1 MMTTNQAIR
10 FGSGQQLT
18 EMDYLGELLP
28 YLGRYQNIPT
38 MANLMQ
44 QAIDTLEQLNAGYLP
59 AALPTMEV
67 PESVIPELQNYVLAQ
82 YPDNADAGNALWLE
96 LTEPL
101 EDIDFLLRH
110 LRDALIEYFSM
121 YGFVSSDFVRDLSA
135 YTDGQ
140 PVLELMAGHGYIS
153 AGLKAIAPEQ
163 KIIATDNED
172 WRTQPDPTS
181 AKPVTDVE
189 NMDAIAALDMYGE
202 NVSTVIMSWAPDTTD
217 ADWQVLQYIR
227 NNQYRFDFDFIVI
240 GEKDGATDSDVFWHE
255 AELEEVPAL
264 NAHHQSFDLIDERV
278 YLVK

>member
-1 MMTTNQAIR
+1 MTTNQAIR

-28 YLGRYQNIPT
+28 YLDRYQNIPT

-44 QAIDTLEQLNAGYLP
+44 QAIDTLEQLNEGYLP
-59 AALPTMEV
+59 AALPTMEI

-135 YTDGQ
+135 YTDG
-140 PVLELMAGHGYIS
+140 PPGLELMAGHGYIS
-153 AGLKAIAPEQ
+153 AGLKAIAPAQ

-227 NNQYRFDFDFIVI
+227 DNQYRFDFDFIVI

>member
-1 MMTTNQAIR
+1 
-10 FGSGQQLT
+10 
-18 EMDYLGELLP
+18 MDYLGELLP
-28 YLGRYQNIPT
+28 YLDRYQNIPT

-67 PESVIPELQNYVLAQ
+67 PESVIPELQHYVLVQ
-82 YPDNADAGNALWLE
+82 YPDNTDAGNALWLE

-101 EDIDFLLRH
+101 KDIDFLLRH

-153 AGLKAIAPEQ
+153 AGLKAIAPAQ

-227 NNQYRFDFDFIVI
+227 DNQYRFDFDFIVI

-255 AELEEVPAL
+255 AELEEVRAL

>member
-1 MMTTNQAIR
+1 MTTNQAIR

-121 YGFVSSDFVRDLSA
+121 YGFVSNDFVRDLSA

-227 NNQYRFDFDFIVI
+227 DNQYRFDFDFIVI
-240 GEKDGATDSDVFWHE
+240 GEKDGATDSDVFWYE
-255 AELEEVPAL
+255 AEVEEVPAL
-264 NAHHQSFDLIDERV
+264 NAHHHSFDLIDERV

>member
-1 MMTTNQAIR
+1 MTTNQAIR

-28 YLGRYQNIPT
+28 YLDRYQNIPT

-44 QAIDTLEQLNAGYLP
+44 QSIDTLEQLNEGYLP
-59 AALPTMEV
+59 AALPTMEI

-153 AGLKAIAPEQ
+153 AGLKAIAPAQ

-172 WRTQPDPTS
+172 WRTQPDPMS

-227 NNQYRFDFDFIVI
+227 DNQYRFDFDFIVI

>member
-1 MMTTNQAIR
+1 MTTNQAIR

-121 YGFVSSDFVRDLSA
+121 YGFVSNDFVRDLSA

-227 NNQYRFDFDFIVI
+227 DNQYRFDFDFIVI

>member
-1 MMTTNQAIR
+1 MTTNQAIR

-28 YLGRYQNIPT
+28 YLDRYQNIPT

-82 YPDNADAGNALWLE
+82 YPDNVDAGNALWLE

-101 EDIDFLLRH
+101 EEIDFLLRH

-227 NNQYRFDFDFIVI
+227 DNQYRFDFDFIVI
-240 GEKDGATDSDVFWHE
+240 GEQDGATDSDVFWHE

>member
-1 MMTTNQAIR
+1 MTTNQAIR

-28 YLGRYQNIPT
+28 YLDRYQNIPT

-121 YGFVSSDFVRDLSA
+121 YGFVSSDFVRDLSV

-153 AGLKAIAPEQ
+153 AGLKAIAPAQ

-227 NNQYRFDFDFIVI
+227 DNQYRFDFDFIVI

>member
-1 MMTTNQAIR
+1 MTTNQAIR

-28 YLGRYQNIPT
+28 YLDRYQNIPT

-44 QAIDTLEQLNAGYLP
+44 QAIDTLEQLNEGYLP
-59 AALPTMEV
+59 AALPTMEI

-121 YGFVSSDFVRDLSA
+121 YGFVSSDFVRDLSV

-153 AGLKAIAPEQ
+153 AGLKALVPAQ

-217 ADWQVLQYIR
+217 ADWQGLQYIR
-227 NNQYRFDFDFIVI
+227 DNPYRFDFDFIVI

>member
-1 MMTTNQAIR
+1 MTTNQAIR

-28 YLGRYQNIPT
+28 YLDRYQNIPT

-44 QAIDTLEQLNAGYLP
+44 QSIDTLEQLNEGYLP
-59 AALPTMEV
+59 AALPTMEI

-140 PVLELMAGHGYIS
+140 PVLELMTGHGYIS
-153 AGLKAIAPEQ
+153 AGLKAIAPAQ

-227 NNQYRFDFDFIVI
+227 DNQYRFDFDFIVI

>member
-1 MMTTNQAIR
+1 MTTNQAIR

-67 PESVIPELQNYVLAQ
+67 PESVIPELQIYVLAQ

-227 NNQYRFDFDFIVI
+227 DNQYRFDFDFIVI

-264 NAHHQSFDLIDERV
+264 NAHHHSFDLIDERV

>member
-1 MMTTNQAIR
+1 MTTNQAIR

-28 YLGRYQNIPT
+28 YLDRYQNIPT

-44 QAIDTLEQLNAGYLP
+44 QSIDTLEQLNEGYLP
-59 AALPTMEV
+59 AALPTMEI

-110 LRDALIEYFSM
+110 LRDALIAYFSM

-153 AGLKAIAPEQ
+153 AGLKAIAPAQ

-227 NNQYRFDFDFIVI
+227 DNQYRFDFDFIVI

>member
-1 MMTTNQAIR
+1 MTTNQAIR

-28 YLGRYQNIPT
+28 YLDRYQNIPT

-44 QAIDTLEQLNAGYLP
+44 HSIDTLEQLNEGYLP
-59 AALPTMEV
+59 AALPTMEI

-153 AGLKAIAPEQ
+153 AGLKAIAPAQ

-227 NNQYRFDFDFIVI
+227 DNQYRFDFDFIVI

>member
-1 MMTTNQAIR
+1 MTTNQAIR

-28 YLGRYQNIPT
+28 YLDRYQNIPT

-44 QAIDTLEQLNAGYLP
+44 QSIDTLEQLNEGYLP
-59 AALPTMEV
+59 AALPTMEI

-153 AGLKAIAPEQ
+153 AGLKAIAPAQ

-227 NNQYRFDFDFIVI
+227 DNQYRFDFDFIVI

>member
-1 MMTTNQAIR
+1 MTTNQAIR

-28 YLGRYQNIPT
+28 YLDRYQNIPT

-67 PESVIPELQNYVLAQ
+67 PESVIPELQNYVLTQ

-153 AGLKAIAPEQ
+153 AGFKAIAPAQ

-227 NNQYRFDFDFIVI
+227 DNQYRFDFDFIVI

-255 AELEEVPAL
+255 AEVEEVPAL

>member
-1 MMTTNQAIR
+1 MTTNQAIR

-153 AGLKAIAPEQ
+153 AGLKAIAPAQ

-227 NNQYRFDFDFIVI
+227 DNQYRFDFDFIVI

>member
-1 MMTTNQAIR
+1 MTTNQAIR

-28 YLGRYQNIPT
+28 YLDRYQNIPT

-44 QAIDTLEQLNAGYLP
+44 QSIDTLEQLNEGYLP
-59 AALPTMEV
+59 AALPTMEI

-121 YGFVSSDFVRDLSA
+121 YGFVSSDFVRDLSV

-153 AGLKAIAPEQ
+153 AGLKAIAPAQ

-227 NNQYRFDFDFIVI
+227 DNQYRFDFDFIVI

>member
-1 MMTTNQAIR
+1 MTTNQAIR

-28 YLGRYQNIPT
+28 YLDRYQNIPT

-101 EDIDFLLRH
+101 EEIDFLLRH

-153 AGLKAIAPEQ
+153 AGLKEIAPEQ

-227 NNQYRFDFDFIVI
+227 DNQYRFDFDFIVI

>member
-1 MMTTNQAIR
+1 MTTNQAIR

-28 YLGRYQNIPT
+28 YLDRYQNIPT

-67 PESVIPELQNYVLAQ
+67 PESVIPELQHYVLAQ

-227 NNQYRFDFDFIVI
+227 DNQYRFDFDFIVI
-240 GEKDGATDSDVFWHE
+240 GEKDGATDSDIFWHE

>member
-1 MMTTNQAIR
+1 MTTNQAIR

-28 YLGRYQNIPT
+28 YLDRYQNIPT

-44 QAIDTLEQLNAGYLP
+44 QAIDTLEQLNEGYLP
-59 AALPTMEV
+59 AALPTMEI

-101 EDIDFLLRH
+101 EDIDFLLGH

-121 YGFVSSDFVRDLSA
+121 YGFVSSDFVRDLSV

-153 AGLKAIAPEQ
+153 AGLKALVPAQ

-227 NNQYRFDFDFIVI
+227 DNQYRFDFDFIVI

>member
-1 MMTTNQAIR
+1 MTTNQAIR
-10 FGSGQQLT
+10 FGFGQQLT

-28 YLGRYQNIPT
+28 YLDRYQNIPT

-227 NNQYRFDFDFIVI
+227 DNQYRFDFDFIVI

>member
-1 MMTTNQAIR
+1 MTTNQAIR

-28 YLGRYQNIPT
+28 YLDRYQNIPT

-44 QAIDTLEQLNAGYLP
+44 QSIDTLEQLNEGYLP
-59 AALPTMEV
+59 AALPTMEI
-67 PESVIPELQNYVLAQ
+67 PESVIQELKNYVLAQ
-82 YPDNADAGNALWLE
+82 YTDNADAGNALWLE

-153 AGLKAIAPEQ
+153 AGLKAIAPAQ

-202 NVSTVIMSWAPDTTD
+202 NVSTVIMSSAPHTTD

-227 NNQYRFDFDFIVI
+227 DNQYRFDFDFIVI

>member
-1 MMTTNQAIR
+1 MTTNQAIR

-28 YLGRYQNIPT
+28 YLDRYQNLPT

-44 QAIDTLEQLNAGYLP
+44 QSIDTLEQLNEGYLP
-59 AALPTMEV
+59 AALPTMEI

-153 AGLKAIAPEQ
+153 AGLKAIAPAQ

-227 NNQYRFDFDFIVI
+227 DNQYRFDFDFIVI

>member
-1 MMTTNQAIR
+1 MTTNQAIR

-28 YLGRYQNIPT
+28 YLDRYQNIPT

-44 QAIDTLEQLNAGYLP
+44 QAIDTLEQLNEGYLP
-59 AALPTMEV
+59 AALPTMEI

-121 YGFVSSDFVRDLSA
+121 YGFVSSDFVRDLSV

-153 AGLKAIAPEQ
+153 AGLKAIAPAQ

-227 NNQYRFDFDFIVI
+227 DNQYRFDFDFIVI

>member
-1 MMTTNQAIR
+1 MTTNQAIR

-28 YLGRYQNIPT
+28 YLDRYQNIPT

-59 AALPTMEV
+59 AVLPTMEV

-121 YGFVSSDFVRDLSA
+121 YGFVSSDFVRDLSV

-140 PVLELMAGHGYIS
+140 PVLELMAGHGYVS
-153 AGLKAIAPEQ
+153 AGLKAIAPAQ

-227 NNQYRFDFDFIVI
+227 DNQYRFDFDFIVI
-240 GEKDGATDSDVFWHE
+240 GEKGGATDSDVFWHE

>member
-1 MMTTNQAIR
+1 MTTNQAIR

-28 YLGRYQNIPT
+28 YLDRYQNIPT

-101 EDIDFLLRH
+101 EEIDFLLRH

-163 KIIATDNED
+163 KIIATDNEY

-227 NNQYRFDFDFIVI
+227 DNQYRFDFDFIVI

>member
-1 MMTTNQAIR
+1 MTTNQAIR

-28 YLGRYQNIPT
+28 YLDRYQNIPT

-101 EDIDFLLRH
+101 EEIDFLLRH

-153 AGLKAIAPEQ
+153 VGLKAIAPEQ

-217 ADWQVLQYIR
+217 EDWQVLQYIR
-227 NNQYRFDFDFIVI
+227 DNQYRFDFDFIVI

>member
-1 MMTTNQAIR
+1 MTTNQAIR

-227 NNQYRFDFDFIVI
+227 DNQYRFDFDFIVI

>member
-1 MMTTNQAIR
+1 MTTNQAIR

-28 YLGRYQNIPT
+28 YLDRYQNIPT

-82 YPDNADAGNALWLE
+82 YPDNVDAGNALWLE

-101 EDIDFLLRH
+101 EEIDFLLRH

-153 AGLKAIAPEQ
+153 AGLKAIAPAQ

-227 NNQYRFDFDFIVI
+227 DNQYRFDFDFIVI

>member
-1 MMTTNQAIR
+1 MTTNQAIR

-28 YLGRYQNIPT
+28 YLDRYQNIPT

-44 QAIDTLEQLNAGYLP
+44 QSIDTLEQLNEGYLP

-153 AGLKAIAPEQ
+153 AGLKAIAPAQ

-227 NNQYRFDFDFIVI
+227 DNQYRFDFDFIVI

>member
-1 MMTTNQAIR
+1 MTTNQAIR

-28 YLGRYQNIPT
+28 YLDRYQNIPT

-44 QAIDTLEQLNAGYLP
+44 QSIDTLEQLNEGYLP
-59 AALPTMEV
+59 AALPTMEI

-121 YGFVSSDFVRDLSA
+121 YGFISSDFVRDLSA

-153 AGLKAIAPEQ
+153 AGLKAIAPAQ

-227 NNQYRFDFDFIVI
+227 DNQYRFDFDFIVI

>member
-1 MMTTNQAIR
+1 MTTNQAIR

-227 NNQYRFDFDFIVI
+227 DNQYRFDFDFIVI
-240 GEKDGATDSDVFWHE
+240 GETDGATDSDVFWHE

>member
-1 MMTTNQAIR
+1 MTTNQAIR

-28 YLGRYQNIPT
+28 YLDRYQNIPT

-44 QAIDTLEQLNAGYLP
+44 QAIDTLEQLNEGYLP

-153 AGLKAIAPEQ
+153 AGLKAIAPAQ

-227 NNQYRFDFDFIVI
+227 DNQYRFDFDFIVI

>member
-1 MMTTNQAIR
+1 MTTNQEIR

-28 YLGRYQNIPT
+28 YLDRYQNIPT

-44 QAIDTLEQLNAGYLP
+44 QSIDTLEQLNEGYLP
-59 AALPTMEV
+59 AALPTMEI

-153 AGLKAIAPEQ
+153 AGLKAIAPAQ

-227 NNQYRFDFDFIVI
+227 DNQYRFDFDFIVI

>member
-1 MMTTNQAIR
+1 MTTNQAIR

-28 YLGRYQNIPT
+28 YLDRYQNIPT

-59 AALPTMEV
+59 AALPTMEI

-153 AGLKAIAPEQ
+153 AGLKAIAPAQ
-163 KIIATDNED
+163 NIIATDNED

-189 NMDAIAALDMYGE
+189 NLDAIAALDMYGE

-227 NNQYRFDFDFIVI
+227 DNQYRFDFDFIVI

>member
-1 MMTTNQAIR
+1 MTTNQAIR

-28 YLGRYQNIPT
+28 YLDRYQNIPT

-82 YPDNADAGNALWLE
+82 YPDNVDAGNALWLE

-101 EDIDFLLRH
+101 EEIDFLLRH

-227 NNQYRFDFDFIVI
+227 DNQYRFDFDFIVI